1 MNEIFGAENF
11 RNEITIRKSNIQG
24 PITVRFNPAIESL
37 FFYSKTDLARIN
49 PQYKERESKRSWIDM
64 HSPKENPRNHQ
75 IKIENQLFVAPKGR
89 HWTFSQE
96 TVNRLIKEGRIR
108 IVDKE
113 YTDIFGEKHLKIP
126 QYLMSEASII
136 DSNWTDIPGYSQTQ
150 DFATEN
156 SEILLKRVIE
166 STSNRGDLV
175 MDFFLGS
182 GTTTAV
188 AHKLGRKW
196 IGVEMGEHF
205 WTVVLPRMK
214 KVLAYDKS
222 GISKEKDVKETY
234 NEKTA
239 GGFFKYQILEQ
250 YEDVLDNLEL
260 SPNDNYLSLF
270 QDEYLLKYFLTEES
284 KNSPYLLQIE
294 QLSKPFSYKL
304 KVNLKEVGD
313 PQELVIDLPE
323 TFNYL
328 LGLNVKRMVMKTMGG
343 DGEAVSEI
351 GGGVATPLNGNKYL
365 FVLGLEQESQQKVA
379 VIWRDW
385 HSKSWKKTDYDADKT
400 FIVESLKEI
409 TGENLT
415 LKTVYVNGQST
426 LTHSDVSGA
435 VVMAIEPE
443 FKRLMESTGV
453 SLP

>member
-1 MNEIFGAENF
+1 
-11 RNEITIRKSNIQG
+11 
-24 PITVRFNPAIESL
+24 
-37 FFYSKTDLARIN
+37 
-49 PQYKERESKRSWIDM
+49 
-64 HSPKENPRNHQ
+64 
-75 IKIENQLFVAPKGR
+75 
-89 HWTFSQE
+89 
-96 TVNRLIKEGRIR
+96 
-108 IVDKE
+108 
-113 YTDIFGEKHLKIP
+113 
-126 QYLMSEASII
+126 
-136 DSNWTDIPGYSQTQ
+136 
-150 DFATEN
+150 
-156 SEILLKRVIE
+156 
-166 STSNRGDLV
+166 

-222 GISKEKDVKETY
+222 GISKEQDVKEKY

-239 GGFFKYQILEQ
+239 GGFFKYQVLEQ

-284 KNSPYLLQIE
+284 KKSPYLLQID

-313 PQELVIDLPE
+313 PQELVVDLPE

-328 LGLNVKRMVMKTMGG
+328 LGLNVKRIVMKTMGANG
-343 DGEAVSEI
+343 GETVSEI
-351 GGGVATPLNGNKYL
+351 GGAVATPLSGNKYL
-365 FVLGLEQESQQKVA
+365 FVLGLEQQSQQLVA
-379 VIWRDW
+379 VVWRDW
-385 HSKSWKKTDYDADKT
+385 DIKTWKKTDYDADRE
-400 FIVESLKEI
+400 FIVQSLKEI
-409 TGENLT
+409 AGENLT

-426 LTHSDVSGA
+426 LTHSDVNGA
-435 VVMAIEPE
+435 EVMAIESE
-443 FKRLMESTGV
+443 FKRLMEPTGV

>member
-1 MNEIFGAENF
+1 LL
-11 RNEITIRKSNIQG
+11 R
-24 PITVRFNPAIESL
+24 
-37 FFYSKTDLARIN
+37 RI
-49 PQYKERESKRSWIDM
+49 I
-64 HSPKENPRNHQ
+64 
-75 IKIENQLFVAPKGR
+75 
-89 HWTFSQE
+89 
-96 TVNRLIKEGRIR
+96 
-108 IVDKE
+108 
-113 YTDIFGEKHLKIP
+113 
-126 QYLMSEASII
+126 EAS
-136 DSNWTDIPGYSQTQ
+136 S
-150 DFATEN
+150 
-156 SEILLKRVIE
+156 KK
-166 STSNRGDLV
+166 GDV
-175 MDFFLGS
+175 VADFFLGS

-196 IGVEMGEHF
+196 IGIEMGEYF

-214 KVLAYDKS
+214 KVIAYDKS
-222 GISKEKDVKETY
+222 GISKEQDVKETY

-313 PQELVIDLPE
+313 PQELVVDLPE

-343 DGEAVSEI
+343 AGESVSEI
-351 GGGVATPLNGNKYL
+351 GGAVATPLNGNKYL

-379 VIWRDW
+379 VVWRDW
-385 HSKSWKKTDYDADKT
+385 HSKSWKKTDYDADRT

-426 LTHSDVSGA
+426 LTHSDVNGA
-435 VVMAIEPE
+435 AVMAIEPE